1 MNESTNG
8 NVENNPSMTWEE
20 TDSNGVQLQSAS
32 CEWEQFE
39 SQEDAGNS
47 PTFSEKGRYAEWVQ
61 DMKEEA
67 EWDMENLTQQDEAST
82 TTQAAPKLHIVMMDC
97 GNGPEDP
104 DQNEYSSLD
113 QFQEISKMLV
123 DNVVCEIFKPNKLAN
138 VHDFEQILEQSLMH
152 GMPTILQIN
161 AESHTAD
168 GILYNDTRWPPNQ
181 MAASIEAATQNYR
194 HNLKAIIL
202 NVPDAR
208 YLAYELKTDD
218 TWEPIANLTLST

>member
-1 MNESTNG
+1 
-8 NVENNPSMTWEE
+8 MTWEE
-20 TDSNGVQLQSAS
+20 TDSHGVQLQSAS

-39 SQEDAGNS
+39 GKDDAGNS
-47 PTFSEKGRYAEWVQ
+47 PTFSEKGGYAEVV
-61 DMKEEA
+61 
-67 EWDMENLTQQDEAST
+67 EWEMENLAQKEEKRTA
-82 TTQAAPKLHIVMMDC
+82 TQAARPKLHIVMMDC

-138 VHDFEQILEQSLMH
+138 VHEFEQILEQSLMH

-181 MAASIEAATQNYR
+181 MDASTEAATQNYR
-194 HNLKAIIL
+194 QPQGHHFECSGCQIPAI
-202 NVPDAR
+202 
-208 YLAYELKTDD
+208 
-218 TWEPIANLTLST
+218 